1 MHNTKIGS
9 LCGLECILRPD
20 EDTQEENVPR
30 IHFQLQLAELKDKLL
45 AMAALSQQAVQ
56 AAVDAWL
63 QRDEA
68 LCQYVRENETA
79 INTAQREVDE
89 MAYELLSR
97 EQPMAIDLRFILAVI
112 KINGDLERIGD
123 MAVSIAIRT
132 LDLLEQDPVDLPVD
146 IAGMGDFAG
155 RDDPDRGAGA
165 AGWGRAGG
173 RVSTRHGRRD
183 RSHESGGDYR
193 SDEGDPGASGDARIR
208 RCRRF

>member
-1 MHNTKIGS
+1 MREG
-9 LCGLECILRPD
+9 
-20 EDTQEENVPR
+20 QMPR

-112 KINGDLERIGD
+112 KINGDLERIG
-123 MAVSIAIRT
+123 SICRWTSRGWEI
-132 LDLLEQDPVDLPVD
+132 L
-146 IAGMGDFAG
+146 
-155 RDDPDRGAGA
+155 RDG
-165 AGWGRAGG
+165 
-173 RVSTRHGRRD
+173 
-183 RSHESGGDYR
+183 
-193 SDEGDPGASGDARIR
+193 
-208 RCRRF
+208 